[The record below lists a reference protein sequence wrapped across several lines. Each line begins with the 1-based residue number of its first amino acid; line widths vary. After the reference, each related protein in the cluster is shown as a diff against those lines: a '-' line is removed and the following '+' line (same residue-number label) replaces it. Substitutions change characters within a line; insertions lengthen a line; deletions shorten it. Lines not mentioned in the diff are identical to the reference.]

1 MAPKKVLITGVFGL
15 IAGAVYRHLRTQPDR
30 YDLYGLARRSQLS
43 ERARPKTETW
53 EFPKRNSSLQT

>member
-43 ERARPKTETW
+43 ERGT
-53 EFPKRNSSLQT
+53 